1 MHQFLF
7 HPILTCMKRYLIEM
21 GKEIGLLS
29 LRQEQIKILKYG
41 NLIGHQNKMKILT
54 ILQRLD
60 T

>member
-1 MHQFLF
+1 MHEKAPNRNGERDWVAEFEARANKDF
-7 HPILTCMKRYLIEM
+7 
-21 GKEIGLLS
+21 
-29 LRQEQIKILKYG
+29 KYG